1 MEVILLERVEKLG
14 QLGDVVQ
21 VKDGYARNYL
31 LPQKKA
37 LRATEEAHAHFE
49 AERAKIEKEN
59 ESARDGAV
67 TLAEGMS
74 GLNVVIVQQAGE
86 SGQLYGSV
94 TARDIAAAVSAAGY
108 PVERRQVVL
117 QSVIKS
123 LGLYRAEV
131 RLHAEVPVDV
141 TVNVA
146 RSEEEAKLQASG
158 AEVTSETEDEG
169 AQAVDVE
176 EIFEQV
182 PPKESLAV
190 ETLESS
196 DAEGVSVNGSDTVS
210 TSQSNVAADNS

>member
-14 QLGDVVQ
+14 QLGDIVQ

-59 ESARDGAV
+59 ESAREGAV
-67 TLAEGMS
+67 KSAESMS
-74 GLNVVIVQQAGE
+74 GLSVVIVQQAGE

-94 TARDIAAAVSAAGY
+94 NARDIAAAVSAAGY
-108 PVERRQVVL
+108 PVERRQVML

-131 RLHAEVPVDV
+131 RLHAEVPVNV

-158 AEVTSETEDEG
+158 TEVTSETEDEG

-182 PPKESLAV
+182 PPKESLAL

-196 DAEGVSVNGSDTVS
+196 DAEEVSVNESDTVS
-210 TSQSNVAADNS
+210 SSQSNVAADNS

>member
-49 AERAKIEKEN
+49 AARAKIEKEN
-59 ESARDGAV
+59 ASTREGAV
-67 TLAEGMS
+67 TLAESMS

-94 TARDIAAAVSAAGY
+94 NARDIAAAVSAAGY
-108 PVERRQVVL
+108 PVERRQVML

-131 RLHAEVPVDV
+131 RLHAEVPVEV

-146 RSEEEAKLQASG
+146 RSEEEAKLQAMG
-158 AEVTSETEDEG
+158 TDVTAEKEDG
-169 AQAVDVE
+169 GVQAVDVE
-176 EIFEQV
+176 EIFEQI
-182 PPKESLAV
+182 PPQDSLALEAV
-190 ETLESS
+190 ETS
-196 DAEGVSVNGSDTVS
+196 DADGASADEAATVVSP
-210 TSQSNVAADNS
+210 QSNVAAEDS

>member
-14 QLGDVVQ
+14 QLGDIVQ

-59 ESARDGAV
+59 ESAREGAV
-67 TLAEGMS
+67 KSAESMS
-74 GLNVVIVQQAGE
+74 GLSVVIVQQAGE

-94 TARDIAAAVSAAGY
+94 NARDIAAAVSAAGY
-108 PVERRQVVL
+108 PVERRQVML

-131 RLHAEVPVDV
+131 RLHAEVPVEII
-141 TVNVA
+141 VNVA
-146 RSEEEAKLQASG
+146 RSEEEAKLQEMG
-158 AEVTSETEDEG
+158 TEVTPGTEDEG
-169 AQAVDVE
+169 VEAVDVE
-176 EIFEQV
+176 EIFEQA
-182 PPKESLAV
+182 PPKESLAI
-190 ETLESS
+190 ETVGAADADEVSMEEPAAASS
-196 DAEGVSVNGSDTVS
+196 P
-210 TSQSNVAADNS
+210 QSNVEVDN

>member
-14 QLGDVVQ
+14 QLGDVVR

-59 ESARDGAV
+59 ESTREGAV
-67 TLAEGMS
+67 ALAERMS
-74 GLNVVIVQQAGE
+74 GLDVVIVQQAGE

-94 TARDIAAAVSAAGY
+94 NARDIAAAVSSAGY
-108 PVERRQVVL
+108 PVERRQVML

-123 LGLYRAEV
+123 LGLYQAQV

-141 TVNVA
+141 IVNVA
-146 RSEEEAKLQASG
+146 RSEEEAKLQETG
-158 AEVTSETEDEG
+158 TEVTPETKDG
-169 AQAVDVE
+169 GVQAVDVE
-176 EIFEQV
+176 EIFEQA
-182 PPKESLAV
+182 PPKESLAIEAV
-190 ETLESS
+190 GAA
-196 DAEGVSVNGSDTVS
+196 DADEVSMDEPATVS
-210 TSQSNVAADNS
+210 SPQTNVATENS